1 MTKKMIEDLLQS
13 ITALSD
19 ELKDAQINAYHTQEL
34 IKDLE
39 YKMNYAGF
47 RVLWLQQD
55 IFQINR
61 KFILVVD
68 FWRTRKDTLVSYKAV
83 I

>member
-13 ITALSD
+13 ITILSD
-19 ELKDAQINAYHTQEL
+19 ELKDAQINAYHTREL
-34 IKDLE
+34 IIKLE
-39 YKMNYAGF
+39 LKMNYAGF
-47 RVLWLQQD
+47 KLLWLQQD

-61 KFILVVD
+61 KFNLVVD
-68 FWRTRKDTLVSYKAV
+68 FWAIRKDKLIPEKAV